1 MHHLALMAMALM
13 LCMPLL
19 SRYQQGMEH
28 AAQADA
34 GVMCLSEVS
43 RAALAVEEQAAHA
56 LLHKGSQDHSA
67 DGGTPAQGSHLDHGA
82 VCGYCVLAAWLLPV
96 LALVLVVPPPARPF
110 GVSALPAT
118 PLAPFWPTHTPRGPP
133 LVS

>member
-1 MHHLALMAMALM
+1 MAMALM

-28 AAQADA
+28 AAQVDA

-43 RAALAVEEQAAHA
+43 RTALAVEEQAGHA
-56 LLHKGSQDHSA
+56 LLHKGSQGHPA
-67 DGGTPAQGSHLDHGA
+67 DGGSPTQGSHLDHGA
-82 VCGYCVLAAWLLPV
+82 VCGYCVLATWLLPV
-96 LALVLVVPPPARPF
+96 LALALVVPLPPARPF
-110 GVSALPAT
+110 GIPPLPAT
-118 PLAPFWPTHTPRGPP
+118 PLAPFWPAHTPRGPP